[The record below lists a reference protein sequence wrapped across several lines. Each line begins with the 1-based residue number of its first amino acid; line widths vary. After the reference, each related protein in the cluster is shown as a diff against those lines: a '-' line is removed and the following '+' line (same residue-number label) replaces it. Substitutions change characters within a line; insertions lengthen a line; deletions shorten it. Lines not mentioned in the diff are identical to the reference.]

1 MLVSS
6 EFISSETGLGY
17 LIFSYGGV
25 GAEDAML
32 AVVLYLAAL
41 GYLLD
46 AFTSPACASHGLAC
60 IRALRSDVGRARA
73 VRVVRSERCCW
84 RGSSSPGWAW
94 VNPYVFPPVSE
105 ILLRWFALFADG
117 DDVRSARGYAVAR
130 AAGPLHGDRDRRSR
144 RPRDGARA
152 RGGVV
157 PRAAVLVRLPL
168 PKIALIPLYV
178 SWFGL
183 FSLSKV
189 MLIFTDCLFP
199 IVIFTYHG
207 AQGLSPI
214 YLWSAQARGTGRVRM
229 FWRVVLPL
237 SLASIY
243 DGVQVAVVVA
253 VLVAVVT
260 EMVSGGSGLGDD
272 DDPRLSLRRRAH
284 RVRHAA
290 DDFADRLRPLPRSPQ
305 ALRERLLFWHVTE
318 A

>member
-1 MLVSS
+1 M
-6 EFISSETGLGY
+6 
-17 LIFSYGGV
+17 
-25 GAEDAML
+25 
-32 AVVLYLAAL
+32 
-41 GYLLD
+41 
-46 AFTSPACASHGLAC
+46 
-60 IRALRSDVGRARA
+60 RSRTEVTEGRTRSILT
-73 VRVVRSERCCW
+73 RVVPI
-84 RGSSSPGWAW
+84 GTLLLAW
-94 VNPYVFPPVSE
+94 EIATRAGIVNPYVFPPVSE
-105 ILLRWFALFADG
+105 IVIRWFALIADATMLSPLWDTLWRALVG
-117 DDVRSARGYAVAR
+117 LGMAIAIGVPLGLAMGRVR
-130 AAGPLHGDRDRRSR
+130 AAEWFLEPLFSFGF
-144 RPRDGARA
+144 
-152 RGGVV
+152 
-157 PRAAVLVRLPL
+157 PL

-207 AQGLSPI
+207 ARGVSPI
-214 YLWSAQARGTGRVRM
+214 YLWSAQARGTGRVRI

-260 EMVSGGSGLGDD
+260 EMVSGGSGLGYMMMRAYRYGDV
-272 DDPRLSLRRRAH
+272 RSAFATLLTISLIGYVLYKIA
-284 RVRHAA
+284 
-290 DDFADRLRPLPRSPQ
+290 Q